1 MTKTKTILILLVSLL
16 IPCIALLSQ
25 DKSSVC
31 FTFDDGNTKN
41 ILDYKNEQWN
51 QMILDCLKEYKL
63 QAIFYVCGKNV
74 NNAEGRNVL
83 ESWDKAGHIIAN
95 HTYSHLNYNIEEN
108 TYDKYINDILLC
120 DSLISG
126 YKNFRGYFRAP
137 YLKYGET
144 KEKRDSLNKFLKRIN
159 YQNGY
164 VTIDASDW
172 FYNSRLINFMSNN
185 PGKSIEQ
192 YKKAY
197 IEHLLDRAKFYD
209 ELALKLLGR
218 KIKHSILLHQNLTSA
233 LFLEDLI
240 KAFENKGWQTIDAS
254 DALSDPIYQKIPDL
268 VPAGES
274 IIWGLAKETKK
285 YDDILRYPGE
295 DSQYEE
301 DKLNKIGR

>member
-1 MTKTKTILILLVSLL
+1 MTKTKTIRILFALLL
-16 IPCIALLSQ
+16 ISNIALLSQ

-31 FTFDDGNTKN
+31 FTFDDGNPKN
-41 ILDYKNEQWN
+41 ILDYKYEQWN
-51 QMILDCLKEYKL
+51 QMILNCLKEYKL

-74 NNAEGRNVL
+74 NNAEGRNIL

-95 HTYSHLNYNIEEN
+95 HTYSHLNYNNEEN

-120 DSLISG
+120 DSLISY
-126 YKNFRGYFRAP
+126 YKNYHRYFRAP
-137 YLKYGET
+137 FLKYGET
-144 KEKRDSLNKFLKRIN
+144 KEKRDSLNEYLKRIN

-172 FYNSRLINFMSNN
+172 FYNSRLISFMSKN

-209 ELALKLLGR
+209 ELAFKLLGR
-218 KIKHSILLHQNLTSA
+218 KIKHSILLHHNLTSA

-240 KAFENKGWQTIDAS
+240 KAFENEGWQMINAS
-254 DALSDPIYQKIPDL
+254 DALSDSIYQKIPDL

-295 DSQYEE
+295 DSRYEE
-301 DKLNKIGR
+301 DKMDKIGQ

>member
-1 MTKTKTILILLVSLL
+1 MTKTIPILFLSLL
-16 IPCIALLSQ
+16 ISSIALLSQ

-31 FTFDDGNTKN
+31 FTFDDGNPKN
-41 ILDYKNEQWN
+41 ILDYKYEQWN

-63 QAIFYVCGKNV
+63 QGIFYVCGKNV
-74 NNAEGRNVL
+74 NNTEGRNIL

-95 HTYSHLNYNIEEN
+95 HTYSHLNYNNEEN

-120 DSLISG
+120 DSLIRG
-126 YKNFRGYFRAP
+126 YKNYHRYFRAP
-137 YLKYGET
+137 FLKYGET
-144 KEKRDSLNKFLKRIN
+144 KEKRDSLNEFLKKIN

-172 FYNSRLINFMSNN
+172 FYNSRLISFMSKN

-209 ELALKLLGR
+209 ELAFKLLGR
-218 KIKHSILLHQNLTSA
+218 KIKHSILLHHNLTSA
-233 LFLEDLI
+233 LFLKDLI
-240 KAFENKGWQTIDAS
+240 KAFENEGWQAINAS
-254 DALSDPIYQKIPDL
+254 DALSDSIYQKIPDL

-295 DSQYEE
+295 DSRYEE
-301 DKLNKIGR
+301 DKMNKIGR